1 MIHKLL
7 HDHPDVLS
15 VILAHTAAIGITFTN
30 VELTLKI
37 ISLLLAIG
45 YTAWKWIREYKH
57 GIKTKK
63 NKVN

>member
-1 MIHKLL
+1 MLHKLL

-15 VILAHTAAIGITFTN
+15 VLLAHMAAIGITFTN

-45 YTAWKWIREYKH
+45 YTAWKWVKEYKH